1 MTKMLMTKLLNLPR
15 LAFAVA
21 ALLLF
26 LQPQT
31 LKAQTDEDAIMMNKN
46 NFCVGGT
53 YSYSSWDHYWEGKF
67 KRNNQNLGTVKTQMT
82 GLMGTYGITNKLNV
96 LVNAPYVWTNA
107 SAGTLHGQHGIQDL
121 SAWIKWMPIEQ
132 KIGKGVLSVYTLAGG
147 SVPLT
152 NYIADFLPLSI
163 GLHSRTGSG
172 RLMLDY
178 QLGNFF
184 ATASGTYTWRSDITI
199 DRNSYYTTSLHLT
212 NNVDMPNLLSFN
224 FRTGYRSDRW
234 ILEAV
239 LSNMT
244 TQGGFDI
251 RKNDMPFPSNKM
263 DATMV
268 GAHFKYNFTMV
279 DGLSLTGG
287 GNYTVAGRNVGQS
300 KAFDIGVFYI
310 LDFSHKKAG
319 SKNQNQTKTAPS
331 TPKTK

>member
-1 MTKMLMTKLLNLPR
+1 
-15 LAFAVA
+15 
-21 ALLLF
+21 
-26 LQPQT
+26 
-31 LKAQTDEDAIMMNKN
+31 
-46 NFCVGGT
+46 
-53 YSYSSWDHYWEGKF
+53 
-67 KRNNQNLGTVKTQMT
+67 
-82 GLMGTYGITNKLNV
+82 
-96 LVNAPYVWTNA
+96 
-107 SAGTLHGQHGIQDL
+107 
-121 SAWIKWMPIEQ
+121 
-132 KIGKGVLSVYTLAGG
+132 
-147 SVPLT
+147 
-152 NYIADFLPLSI
+152 
-163 GLHSRTGSG
+163 
-172 RLMLDY
+172 
-178 QLGNFF
+178 
-184 ATASGTYTWRSDITI
+184 
-199 DRNSYYTTSLHLT
+199 
-212 NNVDMPNLLSFN
+212 MPNLLSFN

-234 ILEAV
+234 IIEAV

-310 LDFSHKKAG
+310 LDFSHKKTG